1 MSVRAKQAYT
11 NTHTQST
18 QNVKAR
24 SMKNENIPTGQKKKQ
39 DRFIVVYKYE
49 LSMSLLMDFD
59 IDVNFP
65 NDSPVRDELA

>member
-1 MSVRAKQAYT
+1 
-11 NTHTQST
+11 
-18 QNVKAR
+18 
-24 SMKNENIPTGQKKKQ
+24 MKNANIPTRQKKKQ